1 MEKIMTTQ
9 LVWNGCDMDV
19 VADERNS
26 EIPAWPVQDEGGRWH
41 YEQFKG
47 QRVVFSGAHVHF
59 GFLAVEVDKAEV
71 PTDEDG
77 EMILDGLTMTNDG
90 RVFRPE

>member
-1 MEKIMTTQ
+1 MTTQ

-26 EIPAWPVQDEGGRWH
+26 EVPAWPVQDEGGRWH

-59 GFLAVEVDKAEV
+59 GFLAVEIGKAEGRRRRND
-71 PTDEDG
+71 PRRPDNDGRTD
-77 EMILDGLTMTNDG
+77 DG